1 MRLGNQAL
9 CRWAVVQEASGLDR
23 EGREEGHMHREVG
36 NWQISLRKSKNLG
49 GFKTGYGG
57 K

>member
-36 NWQISLRKSKNLG
+36 NWQISLRKAKNLG